1 MKKYEEQF
9 KLQLVEQYL
18 TGEAGF
24 TAVSREHG
32 VPRSLLQR
40 WVAFFRQHGV
50 EGLRPKSVSYDGQFK
65 LSVLQHMWDNE
76 LSFGKVSVIFDIRNH
91 CVVGQWQRSYDAG
104 GPAGLGVDPT
114 SSIEEMSSSVKK
126 VKQPDPSIPDSEKSH
141 EDLLAELNW
150 MRMENAYL
158 KKLEALV
165 HAKRA
170 ALRSKRR

>member
-9 KLQLVEQYL
+9 KVQLVEQYL
-18 TGEAGF
+18 TGKAGF

-50 EGLRPKSVSYDGQFK
+50 DGLRPKSVTYDGEFK
-65 LSVLQHMWDNE
+65 LLVLRHMWENE
-76 LSFGKVSVIFDIRNH
+76 LSFGQVSVVYDIRDQ
-91 CVVGQWQRSYDAG
+91 CAVGKWQRSYEAG
-104 GPAGLGVDPT
+104 GPAGLGVDST

-126 VKQPDPSIPDSEKSH
+126 VKQPDPSIPDSEKSQ

-165 HAKRA
+165 QAKRA
-170 ALRSKRR
+170 ALRSKRK